1 MVEMVARCAA
11 AAASRAAADFW
22 VVWRRAE
29 IGKIMAIFLF
39 GGMAVL
45 NVAAAALMISTAM
58 TMNGGEIR

>member
-29 IGKIMAIFLF
+29 IGKIMAILLL
-39 GGMAVL
+39 GGMVVL

>member
-11 AAASRAAADFW
+11 AASRAAAEVW

-29 IGKIMAIFLF
+29 IGKIMAILLF
-39 GGMAVL
+39 GGTMVVL
-45 NVAAAALMISTAM
+45 NVAAAAIMVSTAM